1 MSYDLTFVKRAKAQR
16 VARVKEAYSEDI
28 EALGLLVYG
37 LAIRLPVGVFCPLL
51 LLLLVLVWQQH

>member
-37 LAIRLPVGVFCPLL
+37 LAI
-51 LLLLVLVWQQH
+51 